1 MAAYENDYSTPAVQA
16 AYLEAFDRCL
26 AIDYNARQGPNWIEE
41 FLAWA
46 SPECVT
52 GSLISKCGAEL
63 NCNTNSDGYF
73 DAGQAEFERCV
84 NDWYGEVTVTSQP
97 RFYPLTNNAEGFD
110 SIQFPITFVR
120 ASMYSEKLWTT
131 MDFVHLIDD
140 MRAVLGDIESE
151 YGLRLFPQGTVF
163 EYWEQYRY
171 VLSSKPFNPHSQ
183 IPIHTLQSP
192 STHFNPHRNL
202 WNFLIQNLLIALSC
216 TFVIGTIAIFI
227 AMTNSGGSDSYLMSL
242 LKSMQG
248 SFVMT
253 IAIASTMTWV
263 LGFMGT

>member
-1 MAAYENDYSTPAVQA
+1 
-16 AYLEAFDRCL
+16 
-26 AIDYNARQGPNWIEE
+26 
-41 FLAWA
+41 
-46 SPECVT
+46 
-52 GSLISKCGAEL
+52 
-63 NCNTNSDGYF
+63 
-73 DAGQAEFERCV
+73 
-84 NDWYGEVTVTSQP
+84 
-97 RFYPLTNNAEGFD
+97 
-110 SIQFPITFVR
+110 
-120 ASMYSEKLWTT
+120 MYSEKLWTT

-163 EYWEQYRY
+163 EYWEQYR
-171 VLSSKPFNPHSQ
+171 
-183 IPIHTLQSP
+183 
-192 STHFNPHRNL
+192 NL

-227 AMTNSGGSDSYLMSL
+227 AMANSGGNGTKLSYL

-263 LGFMGT
+263 LGFMGYMEISMSAIPALTVIACMGICIDLTALVTLFFCAGRGTHDERIANALKCVFIPTLDSMMSTIVGCFALAFSVIELFVLYFFAMYVCVAMAGALNGLVLLPTLLYFIGPYASHESGGGAQKIKEPKHQLGTQVKKLKNADDQLTASAVDMHEL